1 MKELVRSHPWRQV
14 RWRINDLFN
23 RQIFYE
29 IYYEISVLSREKIR
43 EQMLRG
49 IIYKIDEELEY

>member
-14 RWRINDLFN
+14 RWHINDLFN

-29 IYYEISVLSREKIR
+29 IYYEISALSREEIREHVLSR
-43 EQMLRG
+43 
-49 IIYKIDEELEY
+49 IIDKIDEQLEY